1 MTCFKIKIKLLS
13 ESIFGNGES
22 ESSGIDVDVLKDDI
36 GVPYFRGK
44 TFKGKLRA
52 EISAL
57 GEYMSCFSG
66 NKYDEI
72 IEGLLGKE
80 GKFDSNTLKFSDCV
94 ISECVHDD
102 LKYAIENN
110 KNKFDKKDILN
121 SLTEIRTFTRID
133 ENGVPEKGSLRQAR
147 VIKKGLI
154 LYCDVECQRNLDDIE
169 KGILSAGVAALRN
182 LGAMESRGKGN
193 VKCSLIEKGKDVTAK
208 YIDVLEKEA

>member
-1 MTCFKIKIKLLS
+1 MTYSKIKIKLLS

-22 ESSGIDVDVLKDDI
+22 ESSGVDVDILKDDI

-57 GEYMSCFSG
+57 GEYMSCFSK
-66 NKYDEI
+66 NKYDKI

-102 LKYAIENN
+102 LKYGIENG
-110 KNKFDKKDILN
+110 KLDKKDILN
-121 SLTEIRTFTRID
+121 SLTEVRTFTRID

-154 LYCDVECQRNLDDIE
+154 LYCNVECQRNLDDVE
-169 KGILSAGVAALRN
+169 KGILSAGAAALRN

-193 VKCSLIEKGKDVTAK
+193 VKCSLIEKGKDVTSK